1 MNLIT
6 GVVLVP
12 MIMLSILSRAYAEEW
27 VSIIDSSGP
36 IGIADVGKSITLCGN
51 IQLDGNSRRLSSV
64 AGSGVVAILSKA
76 DYGDNNNLNSQQSF
90 GDCEVR
96 LEFAIGKGSNSGI
109 KLQQRYEIQ
118 LYDSHGIERPTATDC
133 GGIYPH
139 WVFGGEG
146 QGLKY
151 IDEGIPP
158 ASNAAKPAGQW
169 QSLQIVFRAPRFNS
183 HGTKTHDAMFVSVV
197 LNGKE
202 IHRDVRVDSPTG
214 NASTPLPEVP
224 EAPIYLQMDHGPVA
238 FRNVRVKV
246 LAVTEQD

>member
-139 WVFGGEG
+139 
-146 QGLKY
+146 
-151 IDEGIPP
+151 
-158 ASNAAKPAGQW
+158 
-169 QSLQIVFRAPRFNS
+169 
-183 HGTKTHDAMFVSVV
+183 
-197 LNGKE
+197 
-202 IHRDVRVDSPTG
+202 
-214 NASTPLPEVP
+214 
-224 EAPIYLQMDHGPVA
+224 
-238 FRNVRVKV
+238 
-246 LAVTEQD
+246 